1 MKEITFKTKF
11 ELGDTALH
19 YNSKTHKLEEFVIEK
34 ISYDICKDNIF
45 LMYSNGSIFLF
56 EEQLFRSKQEFVES
70 L

>member
-11 ELGDTALH
+11 ELGDTALR
-19 YNSKTHKLEEFVIEK
+19 YNPKTHKLEEFVIEK

-56 EEQLFRSKQEFVES
+56 EE
-70 L
+70 